1 MPAETSGS
9 DRKTDTQGLLR
20 ELWQSGV
27 WKLFPLLLLYITGY
41 GVIVPVTPTLMTD
54 FFASRHSDV
63 YIHCEDYT
71 SKQAPAPC
79 RDAHSDA
86 VNWSSASSFISN
98 SVLSFALAPM
108 IGSWSDKYGRKPFLI
123 IAFSTASLPLLVI
136 LLHLQFGV
144 SMLFYFPAQA
154 LNGSISSVSICLA
167 YVADKLPPG
176 HRAACFGLIL
186 ASFSMGILIGPP
198 IGGLLPPII
207 ASYTAVSCVGATLLY
222 VIFVLDESLSE
233 RSKQEARAKHT
244 DGPQSLF
251 TQWKTI
257 KILLRSQL
265 FKRLTLCIMLT
276 GIIQEGLQDLMIQYL
291 QLKLDF
297 GIKDQVNLF
306 IIYGVCGL
314 IVQTL
319 LLRLLLGWFQ
329 ESRVLVIG
337 LCASLTNEIALAL
350 APTKGW
356 AFAAI
361 GVGSV
366 GSVAFPAI
374 SSIKAN
380 NVRDSE
386 QGTIQGALYGARALA
401 QGTGPIIF
409 AAVFAAFTREES
421 PFPKFAGAPFVLGA
435 VLMLIA
441 ICIAATIDGQSGQG
455 LLLEHRQQ
463 NPHLDD
469 EAVTPLSEFDE
480 EAGLTP
486 GSSEDTEVQQ
496 DFKSDNELS
505 SLLTR
510 KASIQSRGRASGAFS
525 RAHSTQ
531 SEFARQKSGSPMRSS
546 RAGSAALGNNMD

>member
-1 MPAETSGS
+1 MPDTASSSERKSDTSGLI
-9 DRKTDTQGLLR
+9 K

-71 SKQAPAPC
+71 SQKAPPSC

-136 LLHLQFGV
+136 LLHLQFGL

-154 LNGSISSVSICLA
+154 LNGAISSVSICLA

-198 IGGLLPPII
+198 IGSLLQPII
-207 ASYTAVSCVGATLLY
+207 ASYIAMSCVGGALLY
-222 VIFVLDESLSE
+222 VIFILDESLSE
-233 RSKQEARAKHT
+233 RSIAEAREKHV

-251 TQWKTI
+251 TQWKAI

-297 GIKDQVNLF
+297 GIKDQARLF

-319 LLRLLLGWFQ
+319 LLRLLLSWFN

-337 LCASLTNEIALAL
+337 LCASLINEVALAL
-350 APTKGW
+350 APTKVW

-361 GVGSV
+361 GIGSV

-409 AAVFAAFTREES
+409 AAIFAAFTREES
-421 PFPKFAGAPFVLGA
+421 PFPKFAGAPFVFGA
-435 VLMLIA
+435 VLMLVAIGIA
-441 ICIAATIDGQSGQG
+441 STIDGTSGQG
-455 LLLEHRQQ
+455 LLHEHRQQ
-463 NPHLDD
+463 NPHT
-469 EAVTPLSEFDE
+469 EEETVTPMSDFDE

-486 GSSEDTEVQQ
+486 GSSEDAEVTQE
-496 DFKSDNELS
+496 NERS
-505 SLLTR
+505 SLLAR
-510 KASIQSRGRASGAFS
+510 KPSIQSRGRISGAFS

-531 SEFARQKSGSPMRSS
+531 SDFGRQKSGSPLRSA
-546 RAGSAALGNNMD
+546 RTGSAALASDIA

>member
-1 MPAETSGS
+1 MPEDASTSQQKPDTSGLI
-9 DRKTDTQGLLR
+9 K

-63 YIHCEDYT
+63 YIHCEDYK
-71 SKQAPAPC
+71 SHEAPLPC

-86 VNWSSASSFISN
+86 VNWSSASSFVSN
-98 SVLSFALAPM
+98 SILSFALAPM

-123 IAFSTASLPLLVI
+123 AAFSTASLPLLVI
-136 LLHLQFGV
+136 LLHLQFGL

-198 IGGLLPPII
+198 IGGLLQPIV
-207 ASYTAVSCVGATLLY
+207 ASYVAISCVLGSLLY
-222 VIFVLDESLSE
+222 VIVVLDESLSE
-233 RSKQEARAKHT
+233 RSRLEAQEKHLN
-244 DGPQSLF
+244 GPQSLF

-257 KILLRSQL
+257 KILLRSKL

-297 GIKDQVNLF
+297 GIKDQASLF
-306 IIYGVCGL
+306 IIFGVCGL
-314 IVQTL
+314 LVQTV
-319 LLRLLLGWFQ
+319 LLRVMLSWFS

-337 LCASLTNEIALAL
+337 LCASFTNEVALAL
-350 APTKGW
+350 APSKAW

-361 GVGSV
+361 GVGSI

-409 AAVFAAFTREES
+409 AAIFAAFTREES
-421 PFPKFAGAPFVLGA
+421 PFPKFAGAPFVFGA
-435 VLMLIA
+435 LLMLVAIGIA
-441 ICIAATIDGQSGQG
+441 WTIDGVSGQR
-455 LLLEHRQQ
+455 LMLQHQQ
-463 NPHLDD
+463 ANSHLDGD
-469 EAVTPLSEFDE
+469 ASPLGEFDE
-480 EAGLTP
+480 EAGMTP
-486 GSSEDTEVQQ
+486 GASD
-496 DFKSDNELS
+496 DNEAHGADEHS
-505 SLLTR
+505 SLLSR
-510 KASIQSRGRASGAFS
+510 KGSIQARSRVSGAFS
-525 RAHSTQ
+525 RASSAQ
-531 SEFARQKSGSPMRSS
+531 PEFARRKSGSPVRSS
-546 RAGSAALGNNMD
+546 RTASTGLAGDVL